1 VVIRKEDIME
11 DETSDKI
18 RDALIE
24 ALIVAKEAQ
33 VRALHQ
39 LRKKPKERVSR
50 KRVGLSQLDLV
61 EDILERS
68 GKALH
73 IKEVIDRVE
82 KNHGIRLDRES
93 VVSSLTKKVAR
104 GERFVRTEKNT
115 FGLKGRD
122 Q

>member
-1 VVIRKEDIME
+1 MIRKEDIME

-18 RDALIE
+18 RDAVIE

-39 LRKKPKERVSR
+39 LRKKPKEIVSR

-82 KNHGIRLDRES
+82 KSHGIRLDRES

-104 GERFVRTEKNT
+104 GERFVRTGKNT

>member
-1 VVIRKEDIME
+1 MIGKEDIME
-11 DETSDKI
+11 DETLDKV
-18 RDALIE
+18 REAVIE
-24 ALIVAKEAQ
+24 AFIVAQEAQ

-39 LRKKPKERVSR
+39 LRKTPKERVSR
-50 KRVGLSQLDLV
+50 KRVGLSQIDLV
-61 EDILERS
+61 EDILERQ
-68 GKALH
+68 GNPLH

-82 KNHGIRLDRES
+82 KSHGIRLDRES

-104 GERFVRTEKNT
+104 GERFVRTAKNT